1 MTVLETAKK
10 MIDYSHGNLHDINHF
25 MKVYAYAK
33 MIADGEQLD
42 PDTQK
47 LVEMTALVHD
57 IACPLCRVKY
67 GNTNGKNQEKESAA
81 LIAEFFKDSN
91 LPQDFT
97 DLISPAAAVNVG
109 YKFAPAFGARLGV
122 SGWQAKAGWVTPSQ
136 TYQYKYLQGNL
147 DIMADLST
155 LFCGFNPKRVFNA
168 YIFGGAGLNHAFD
181 NDEANALDTRSHELE
196 YLWQDKQ
203 NLIAGRMG
211 LGCDLRLNDRLAI
224 NIEGNANALS
234 DKFNSKKAGNC
245 DWQFNVLVGLNIK
258 LGKSYKKTAPVYY
271 EPEPVVEQPKPQ
283 PVVKQPEPEP
293 VAVVVEPMKQNIFF
307 ALNSALLQK
316 DQQSKIDAMVAYME
330 KYPASKV
337 AITGYA
343 DKETGNPR
351 INMTLSEKR
360 AKIVADALK
369 AKGIAADR
377 IVTDFKGDTV
387 QPFRVPE
394 ENRVSV
400 CIAE

>member
-1 MTVLETAKK
+1 MRIRNLLVAILTVSSTVAFAQEQRQIKEEGK
-10 MIDYSHGNLHDINHF
+10 IVFKPHWF
-25 MKVYAYAK
+25 MQVQAGA
-33 MIADGEQLD
+33 AHTVGE
-42 PDTQK
+42 
-47 LVEMTALVHD
+47 A
-57 IACPLCRVKY
+57 
-67 GNTNGKNQEKESAA
+67 
-81 LIAEFFKDSN
+81 
-91 LPQDFT
+91 DFT

-122 SGWQAKAGWVTPSQ
+122 SGWQAKTGWVTPSQ

-271 EPEPVVEQPKPQ
+271 EPEPIVEQPKPQ

>member
-1 MTVLETAKK
+1 MKKLLATVLLMSSTVAFSQEQRIKEPEKTTFTPHWFIQAEVGAAHTVGEAK
-10 MIDYSHGNLHDINHF
+10 
-25 MKVYAYAK
+25 
-33 MIADGEQLD
+33 
-42 PDTQK
+42 
-47 LVEMTALVHD
+47 
-57 IACPLCRVKY
+57 
-67 GNTNGKNQEKESAA
+67 
-81 LIAEFFKDSN
+81 
-91 LPQDFT
+91 FT

-109 YKFAPAFGARLGV
+109 YKFAPIFGVRLGV

-147 DIMADLST
+147 DLMADLST
-155 LFCGFNPKRVFNA
+155 LFCGFNPKRVFNG
-168 YIFGGAGLNHAFD
+168 YIFGGVGLNHAFD

-271 EPEPVVEQPKPQ
+271 EPEPIVEQPKPQ

-369 AKGIAADR
+369 DKGIAPDR

-387 QPFRVPE
+387 QPFRMPE

>member
-1 MTVLETAKK
+1 MR
-10 MIDYSHGNLHDINHF
+10 IRNL
-25 MKVYAYAK
+25 
-33 MIADGEQLD
+33 
-42 PDTQK
+42 
-47 LVEMTALVHD
+47 
-57 IACPLCRVKY
+57 
-67 GNTNGKNQEKESAA
+67 
-81 LIAEFFKDSN
+81 LIAILTVGSTVAFAQEQRQIKEEGKTVFK
-91 LPQDFT
+91 PHWFMQVQAGAAHTVGEADFT
-97 DLISPAAAVNVG
+97 DLISPAATVNVG

-147 DIMADLST
+147 DLMADLST
-155 LFCGFNPKRVFNA
+155 LFCGFNPKRVFNG
-168 YIFGGAGLNHAFD
+168 YIFGGVGLNHAFD

-203 NLIAGRMG
+203 NLVAGRMG

-224 NIEGNANALS
+224 NIEGNANVLS

-271 EPEPVVEQPKPQ
+271 EPEPIVEQPKPQ

-369 AKGIAADR
+369 DKGIAPDR

>member
-1 MTVLETAKK
+1 MKKLLATVLLMSSTVAFSQEQRIKEPEKTTFTPHWFIQAEVGAAHTVGEAK
-10 MIDYSHGNLHDINHF
+10 
-25 MKVYAYAK
+25 
-33 MIADGEQLD
+33 
-42 PDTQK
+42 
-47 LVEMTALVHD
+47 
-57 IACPLCRVKY
+57 
-67 GNTNGKNQEKESAA
+67 
-81 LIAEFFKDSN
+81 
-91 LPQDFT
+91 FT

-109 YKFAPAFGARLGV
+109 YKFAPIFGVRLGV

-147 DIMADLST
+147 DLMADLST
-155 LFCGFNPKRVFNA
+155 LFCGFNPKRVFNG
-168 YIFGGAGLNHAFD
+168 YIFGGVGLNHAFD

-203 NLIAGRMG
+203 NLVAGRFG

-224 NIEGNANALS
+224 NIEGNANVLS

-271 EPEPVVEQPKPQ
+271 EPEPIVEQPKPQ

-360 AKIVADALK
+360 ANNVAEVLK
-369 AKGIAADR
+369 AKGITADR
-377 IVTDFKGDTV
+377 IKVDYKGDTV
-387 QPFRVPE
+387 QPYNTPK
-394 ENRVSV
+394 ENRVSI
-400 CIAE
+400 CIVE

>member
-1 MTVLETAKK
+1 MR
-10 MIDYSHGNLHDINHF
+10 IRNL
-25 MKVYAYAK
+25 
-33 MIADGEQLD
+33 
-42 PDTQK
+42 
-47 LVEMTALVHD
+47 
-57 IACPLCRVKY
+57 
-67 GNTNGKNQEKESAA
+67 
-81 LIAEFFKDSN
+81 LIAILTVSSTVAFAQEQRQIKEEGKIVFK
-91 LPQDFT
+91 PHWFMQVQAGAAHTVGEADFT

-271 EPEPVVEQPKPQ
+271 EPEPIVEQPKPQ

-351 INMTLSEKR
+351 INMTLSEKC

>member
-1 MTVLETAKK
+1 MRIRNLLVAILTVSSTVAFAQEQRQIKEEGK
-10 MIDYSHGNLHDINHF
+10 IVFKPHWF
-25 MKVYAYAK
+25 MQVQAGA
-33 MIADGEQLD
+33 AHTVGE
-42 PDTQK
+42 
-47 LVEMTALVHD
+47 A
-57 IACPLCRVKY
+57 
-67 GNTNGKNQEKESAA
+67 
-81 LIAEFFKDSN
+81 
-91 LPQDFT
+91 DFT

-224 NIEGNANALS
+224 NIEGNANVLS

-271 EPEPVVEQPKPQ
+271 EPEPIVEQPKPQ

-293 VAVVVEPMKQNIFF
+293 VAVIVEPMKQNIFF

-369 AKGIAADR
+369 DKGIAPDR

>member
-1 MTVLETAKK
+1 MR
-10 MIDYSHGNLHDINHF
+10 IRNL
-25 MKVYAYAK
+25 
-33 MIADGEQLD
+33 
-42 PDTQK
+42 
-47 LVEMTALVHD
+47 
-57 IACPLCRVKY
+57 
-67 GNTNGKNQEKESAA
+67 
-81 LIAEFFKDSN
+81 LIAILTVSSTVAFAQEQRQIKEEGKTVFK
-91 LPQDFT
+91 PHWFMQVQAGAAHTVGEADFT

-147 DIMADLST
+147 DLMADLST
-155 LFCGFNPKRVFNA
+155 LFCGFNPKRVFNG
-168 YIFGGAGLNHAFD
+168 YIFGGVGLNHAFD

-203 NLIAGRMG
+203 NLVAGRMG

-224 NIEGNANALS
+224 NIEGNANVLS

-271 EPEPVVEQPKPQ
+271 
-283 PVVKQPEPEP
+283 EPEP

-369 AKGIAADR
+369 DKGIAPDR

>member
-1 MTVLETAKK
+1 MR
-10 MIDYSHGNLHDINHF
+10 IRNL
-25 MKVYAYAK
+25 
-33 MIADGEQLD
+33 
-42 PDTQK
+42 
-47 LVEMTALVHD
+47 
-57 IACPLCRVKY
+57 
-67 GNTNGKNQEKESAA
+67 
-81 LIAEFFKDSN
+81 LIAILTVSSTVAFAQEQRQIKEEGKTVFK
-91 LPQDFT
+91 PHWFMQVQAGAAHTVGEADFT

-147 DIMADLST
+147 DLMADLST
-155 LFCGFNPKRVFNA
+155 LFCGFNPKRVFNG
-168 YIFGGAGLNHAFD
+168 YIFGGVGLNHAFD

-203 NLIAGRMG
+203 NLVAGRMG

-271 EPEPVVEQPKPQ
+271 EPEPIVEQPKPQ

-293 VAVVVEPMKQNIFF
+293 VAVIVEPMKQNIFF
-307 ALNSALLQK
+307 ALNSALLQD
-316 DQQSKIDAMVAYME
+316 DQLAKIDVMIKYME
-330 KYPASKV
+330 KNPTSKV
-337 AITGYA
+337 AVTGYA
-343 DKETGNPR
+343 DKETGNPK

-360 AKIVADALK
+360 AKNVVEALK

-377 IVTDFKGDTV
+377 IITSYKGDTV
-387 QPFRVPE
+387 QPYQKPE
-394 ENRVSV
+394 ENRVCI

>member
-1 MTVLETAKK
+1 MKKLLATVLLMSSTVAFSQEQRIKEPEKTTFTPHWFIQAEVGAAHTVGEAK
-10 MIDYSHGNLHDINHF
+10 
-25 MKVYAYAK
+25 
-33 MIADGEQLD
+33 
-42 PDTQK
+42 
-47 LVEMTALVHD
+47 
-57 IACPLCRVKY
+57 
-67 GNTNGKNQEKESAA
+67 
-81 LIAEFFKDSN
+81 
-91 LPQDFT
+91 FT

-109 YKFAPAFGARLGV
+109 YKFAPIFGVRLGV

-224 NIEGNANALS
+224 NIEGNANVLS

-360 AKIVADALK
+360 ANNVAEVLK
-369 AKGIAADR
+369 AKGITADR
-377 IVTDFKGDTV
+377 IKVDYKGDTV
-387 QPFRVPE
+387 QPYNTPK
-394 ENRVSV
+394 ENRVSI
-400 CIAE
+400 CIVE

>member
-1 MTVLETAKK
+1 MKKLLATVLLMSSTVAFSQEQRIKEPEKTTFTPHWFIQAEVGAAHTVGEAK
-10 MIDYSHGNLHDINHF
+10 
-25 MKVYAYAK
+25 
-33 MIADGEQLD
+33 
-42 PDTQK
+42 
-47 LVEMTALVHD
+47 
-57 IACPLCRVKY
+57 
-67 GNTNGKNQEKESAA
+67 
-81 LIAEFFKDSN
+81 
-91 LPQDFT
+91 FT

-109 YKFAPAFGARLGV
+109 YKFAPIFGVRLGV

-147 DIMADLST
+147 DLMADLST
-155 LFCGFNPKRVFNA
+155 LFCGFNPKRVFNG
-168 YIFGGAGLNHAFD
+168 YIFGGVGLNHAFD

-271 EPEPVVEQPKPQ
+271 EPEPIVEQPKPQ

-369 AKGIAADR
+369 DKGIAPDR

>member
-1 MTVLETAKK
+1 M
-10 MIDYSHGNLHDINHF
+10 
-25 MKVYAYAK
+25 
-33 MIADGEQLD
+33 
-42 PDTQK
+42 
-47 LVEMTALVHD
+47 
-57 IACPLCRVKY
+57 
-67 GNTNGKNQEKESAA
+67 
-81 LIAEFFKDSN
+81 
-91 LPQDFT
+91 
-97 DLISPAAAVNVG
+97 
-109 YKFAPAFGARLGV
+109 
-122 SGWQAKAGWVTPSQ
+122 
-136 TYQYKYLQGNL
+136 
-147 DIMADLST
+147 
-155 LFCGFNPKRVFNA
+155 FCGFNPKRVFNG
-168 YIFGGAGLNHAFD
+168 YLFGGVGLNRGFD
-181 NDEANALDTRSHELE
+181 NDEANALDTRTYELE
-196 YLWQDKQ
+196 YLWQEGKF
-203 NLIAGRMG
+203 LVAGRFG

-224 NIEGNANALS
+224 NIEANANALS

-245 DWQFNVLVGLNIK
+245 DWQLNALVGLTIK
-258 LGKSYKKTAPVYY
+258 LGKSYTKTAPVYY
-271 EPEPVVEQPKPQ
+271 EPEPAVVEQPKPE
-283 PVVKQPEPEP
+283 PVVAKEPEP
-293 VAVVVEPMKQNIFF
+293 KPVVVVEPMKQNIFF

-369 AKGIAADR
+369 DKGIAPDR